1 MSYYTITNDNMNNFN
16 IDNIIFGK
24 KISSDDMSRYYL
36 YYKNNNDACE
46 IYINLPKIRMIYNN
60 FLNQKYSKINI
71 PIYPM
76 WERPNAFIKFIE
88 YFETTIIEAF
98 NSKLTFH
105 SLLSE
110 RKALKL
116 FKVSMKDTPNII
128 SSLGNNITF
137 NDFKLNSEIELV
149 VKISYVWFSKKTQ
162 LYGLSCQLSQI
173 KYYGIPEQLKIEF
186 IEDTKT
192 QMLQVSQV
200 PPPPLL
206 QPIEVYK
213 KSLAKTSSEVNNIV
227 KLVPSIAD
235 LTNALKKLKKI

>member
-1 MSYYTITNDNMNNFN
+1 MNNFN

-24 KISSDDMSRYYL
+24 KISSDNISRYYL

-76 WERPNAFIKFIE
+76 WERPDAFIKFIE

-116 FKVSMKDTPNII
+116 FKVCMKNTPKII

-137 NDFKLNSEIELV
+137 NDFKLNSEMELV
-149 VKISYVWFSKKTQ
+149 VKISYAWFSKKTNM
-162 LYGLSCQLSQI
+162 YGLSCQLSQI

-192 QMLQVSQV
+192 QSLQSSQMSQV

-213 KSLAKTSSEVNNIV
+213 KSLSKTSSEVNNIV

-235 LTNALKKLKKI
+235 LENALKKLKKI

>member
-16 IDNIIFGK
+16 INNIIFGN

-110 RKALKL
+110 RKLLKL
-116 FKVSMKDTPNII
+116 FKMSMKETPNII

-162 LYGLSCQLSQI
+162 LYGLSCHLSQI

-192 QMLQVSQV
+192 QLTQV